1 MPDTIK
7 NYFRQKEIK
16 DYYNSV
22 DDLVEQMRT
31 NPRIVYRY
39 YFAPKKPL
47 LKSYQILEFGY
58 DWTHPM
64 VEQGLA
70 EAKDVIALGPGKSFD
85 HLFDLHKTLF
95 PEKYVN
101 AEL

>member
-1 MPDTIK
+1 MTG
-7 NYFRQKEIK
+7 
-16 DYYNSV
+16 
-22 DDLVEQMRT
+22 LT
-31 NPRIVYRY
+31 
-39 YFAPKKPL
+39 PL
-47 LKSYQILEFGY
+47 R
-58 DWTHPM
+58 PM